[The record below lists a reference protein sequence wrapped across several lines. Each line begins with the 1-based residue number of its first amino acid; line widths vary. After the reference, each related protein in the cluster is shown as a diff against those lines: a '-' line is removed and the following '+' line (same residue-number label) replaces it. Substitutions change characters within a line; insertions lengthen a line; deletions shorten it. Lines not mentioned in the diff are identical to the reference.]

1 MLTVRKLTVT
11 HDKRPR
17 PHYPHPTGPRH
28 GGPTLAASSGE
39 AGGGILPWPGGR
51 HRAVST
57 HRPFPQEMSLHV
69 SLVRTRVNV
78 SHKSNALTRQ
88 GSLGVNPS
96 MEGALGGS
104 VGGGASH
111 FKEHL
116 SD

>member
-1 MLTVRKLTVT
+1 M
-11 HDKRPR
+11 
-17 PHYPHPTGPRH
+17 
-28 GGPTLAASSGE
+28 
-39 AGGGILPWPGGR
+39 
-51 HRAVST
+51 
-57 HRPFPQEMSLHV
+57 